1 MGAATELWS
10 TIFADESGW
19 PDCTA
24 PRTPRESE
32 LSLERALAIF
42 EKTLE
47 PADNTTF
54 AILHNLLVLDI
65 SQAGYSED

>member
-1 MGAATELWS
+1 MKAVGRTVL
-10 TIFADESGW
+10 
-19 PDCTA
+19 A

-42 EKTLE
+42 EKTLGL
-47 PADNTTF
+47 ADNTTF

-65 SQAGYSED
+65 SQGGYSED